1 MPNDEKIIKLS
12 DVVSILPAHP
22 FRGSIEEVADGTA
35 RAVQMKDIEDDGAAR
50 WHSLVRT
57 ELSGR
62 REPNWLQPQDILFLV
77 RGSRNIAVFLDSV
90 PFPAVIS
97 PHFLLLR
104 VAPGAGVLPAF
115 VVWQMNQ
122 LPAQRYFEASAEGSV
137 QRSIRKAV
145 LADLPL
151 VIPPQNTQQAVVR
164 LAAAA
169 RQEAETYKKL
179 IANRKQEL
187 RAVASAILNR
197 KAP

>member
-1 MPNDEKIIKLS
+1 MKLS
-12 DVVSILPAHP
+12 DVVNILPAHP

-35 RAVQMKDIEDDGAAR
+35 RAVQMKDIEDDGAVA

-77 RGSRNIAVFLDSV
+77 RGSRNIAVLLDSV

-115 VVWQMNQ
+115 VAWQMNQ

-151 VIPPQNTQQAVVR
+151 VIPPKKHTARRCPPCRRSTAGSRDLQETHCQPRAGASRRGINDTQPESPLMR
-164 LAAAA
+164 
-169 RQEAETYKKL
+169 
-179 IANRKQEL
+179 
-187 RAVASAILNR
+187 
-197 KAP
+197 